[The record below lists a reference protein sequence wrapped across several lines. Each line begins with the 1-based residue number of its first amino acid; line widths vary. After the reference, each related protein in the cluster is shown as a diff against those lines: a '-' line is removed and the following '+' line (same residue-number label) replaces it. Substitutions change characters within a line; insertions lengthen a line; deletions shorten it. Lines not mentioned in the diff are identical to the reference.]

1 MRDYKHQK
9 TLTVKLKVLIAAFED
24 EGKYTIK
31 VTNISGEDS
40 ADISVVVVG
49 QFLLLFCHFCFT
61 LK

>member
-24 EGKYTIK
+24 KGKYTIK
-31 VTNISGEDS
+31 VTNIHGEDT

-49 QFLLLFCHFCFT
+49 QFLSLFCHFCFT